1 MRNFLNTLPLPIS
14 GLMLGLAAL
23 GNLLAPYSG
32 GLRYFLGS
40 LSAVIFISLVLK
52 TILFPKSLKEGLE
65 NPVVASIL
73 PTFAMGGMLLSTYLA
88 PYFPNSAFG
97 LWTLSLV
104 LNALLIILFT
114 KIYVVSFSIRKV
126 FSSYFVMYVGI
137 VVASVTAPVYGLEAL
152 GQMIFWFGLAAYL
165 LWLPIVCYRVFIIKE
180 IPEPAKPVS
189 IIFAAPASL
198 LLAGYLRSFPEK
210 SFGMVLFLGIIAGMM
225 TLYAL
230 TQMPKML
237 RLPFYPSYS
246 AFTFPFVISA
256 IAFSGMTGYLGS
268 RGISF
273 GGLEFIR
280 GFQIAWAATM
290 VLYVVIRFG
299 MLFQKQVVLQKNI
312 SAS

>member
-1 MRNFLNTLPLPIS
+1 MKRYLKTLPLPIS
-14 GLMLGLAAL
+14 GLMLSLAAL
-23 GNLLAPYSG
+23 GNLLGPYSV
-32 GLRYFLGS
+32 GLRYFLGTI
-40 LSAVIFISLVLK
+40 SALIFISLIVK
-52 TILFPKSLKEGLE
+52 VIHFPKALKEGFL
-65 NPVVASIL
+65 NPVVASIF
-73 PTFAMGGMLLSTYLA
+73 PTFTMGGMLLSTYIK
-88 PYFPNSAFG
+88 PYFPSFAFG
-97 LWTLSLV
+97 LWVLSLI
-104 LNALLIILFT
+104 LNALMILLFT
-114 KIYVVSFSIRKV
+114 KTYVVNFNIKKV

-137 VVASVTAPVYGLEAL
+137 VVASVTAPLYGLETL
-152 GQMIFWFGLAAYL
+152 GQMIFWFGLIVYL
-165 LWLPIVCYRVFIIKE
+165 IWLPVVCYRVFKVKE
-180 IPEPAKPVS
+180 IPEPAKPIA

-198 LLAGYLRSFPEK
+198 LLAGYLNSFPVK
-210 SFGMVLFLGIIAGMM
+210 SMAMIGFLGTLAVIM
-225 TLYAL
+225 TVFAL